1 MRQDPTGG
9 IAGPTGRVMAGLV
22 LGVAIVPLMALSA
35 TAQEATGEAPALAEA
50 VAAGALPPVAE
61 RVGSAPA
68 VIEPLEAIGTYGGE
82 LRTGLRGSS
91 DHNAIL
97 RVVGPQGLVRWDP
110 QYTKVV
116 PNVAESFEVDDEGRV
131 FTFHLREGM
140 KWSDGTPFTADD
152 VMFNVTDLILN
163 EEFAPPPARYTT
175 GGEPMKAERLDDHTV
190 RFTFSQ
196 PYGDFLAVLAAP
208 LGQNPVLYSKNYC
221 SQFMPKYNDD
231 VDALIAAE
239 SAADWQNLFLQKCGD
254 LEIPARWG
262 NPERPTLDPWI
273 VTAPYAGGATR
284 VVMERNPY
292 FWQIDTEGNQL
303 PYIDRLVMPIG
314 ADTESLILAVIGGR
328 IDYGLR
334 HIDTSDNRPVL
345 AENREKGDYRFFEAA
360 PPGGSNM
367 VINLNLTSK
376 NQALKEIFNER
387 DFRVALSLGM
397 DRQAI
402 IDTVMLGEG
411 EPWQHGPFEDHPYY
425 DERTSTQFLEHD
437 PERAN
442 ALLDGLGLDKRGPDG
457 VRILP
462 NGEPLK
468 FRIDVIPTFDP
479 TWVDS
484 LQLIEQQWA
493 EIGVDMDINAMERT
507 FFYQRTSESNEHD
520 AAVWNGRQS
529 WVSGQLPHQI
539 VPVSHDSRY
548 GIPWVQWYESRGES
562 GEAPP
567 ASVRERLRLYDQAR
581 GLADPERRRAVML
594 EIASIAADEFEV
606 IGLSKALP
614 TYGIVKNGLRN
625 VPEAMPSS
633 WAYPTPSPTLP
644 QTWYWAE

>member
-1 MRQDPTGG
+1 MLRNSSKCASGSGLRP
-9 IAGPTGRVMAGLV
+9 IGRLM
-22 LGVAIVPLMALSA
+22 LGVAILPLMALPLA
-35 TAQEATGEAPALAEA
+35 AQEATGQAPSLEAM
-50 VAAGALPPVAE
+50 VKAGTLPPVAE
-61 RVGSAPA
+61 RIGVEPA
-68 VIEPLEAIGTYGGE
+68 VVEPLEAIGAYGGE

-91 DHNAIL
+91 DHNGIL

-110 QYTKVV
+110 QYTQVV
-116 PNVAESFEVDDEGRV
+116 PNVAESFEVDGAGKV

-152 VMFNVTDLILN
+152 VMFNVNDVILN
-163 EEFAPPPARYTT
+163 NDFAPTPARYTT
-175 GGEPMKAERLDDHTV
+175 GGEPMQATKVDDYTV
-190 RFTFSQ
+190 TITFTQ
-196 PYGDFLAVLAAP
+196 PYGDFLAELAAP

-221 SQFMPKYNDD
+221 SQFMPSYNDN
-231 VDALIAAE
+231 VDALVQEAN
-239 SAADWQNLFLQKCGD
+239 AADWQNLFLQKCGD

-273 VTAPYAGGATR
+273 VTEPYTGGATR

-292 FWQIDTEGNQL
+292 FWQIDTQGNQL
-303 PYIDRLVMPIG
+303 PYIDKLVMPIG

-334 HIDTSDNRPVL
+334 HIDTPDNRPVI

-360 PPGGSNM
+360 PPGGTSM
-367 VINLNLTSK
+367 VINLNLTDK
-376 NQALKEIFNER
+376 NPELRNVFNQK

-402 IDTVMLGEG
+402 IDTVMLGDG
-411 EPWQHGPFEDHPYY
+411 EPWQQGPFEGHPYY
-425 DERTSTQFLEHD
+425 DEKTATQFLEHD
-437 PERAN
+437 PEKAN
-442 ALLDGLGLDKRGPDG
+442 ALLDGIGLDKRGSNDM
-457 VRILP
+457 RLLP
-462 NGEPLK
+462 NGDPLVFK
-468 FRIDVIPTFDP
+468 VDVIPTFDP

-493 EIGVDMDINAMERT
+493 EIGVDMEINAMERT
-507 FFYQRTSESNEHD
+507 FFYQRTSESNDHD
-520 AAVWNGRQS
+520 AAVWNGKQS

-548 GIPWVQWYESRGES
+548 GIPWVQWYESNGEK
-562 GEAPP
+562 GEEPP
-567 ASVRERLRLYDQAR
+567 ASIKERLKLYDQAR
-581 GLADPERRRAVML
+581 GVADPDKRLALMK
-594 EIASIAADEFEV
+594 EIAAIAAEEFEV

-625 VPEAMPSS
+625 VPESMPSS
-633 WAYPTPSPTLP
+633 WSYPTPSPTLL